1 MSGPLVD
8 LRSVTVR
15 FGTGADSVLA
25 VDGVDLVVARDETVA
40 VVGESGSGKS
50 TLARVV
56 VGLLT
61 PATGEV
67 RLDDVHL
74 ARVPPKQRG
83 RRISMIFQDPKSS
96 LNPRLTIA
104 AVLRDPY
111 VVHRVDS
118 RAGRNARV
126 AQLLDAVGL
135 PRTVLRRRVREL
147 SGGQLQRVAI
157 ARALALE
164 PDLVVADEPTSALD
178 VSLQAQVVGL
188 LRSLREDRDF
198 ALLVISHDMRVVRAI
213 ADRVLVMKAGQV
225 VETGRADELFERP
238 RHPYTRQLLAAVP
251 MLARRTLRRGP
262 DEGARES

>member
-8 LRSVTVR
+8 LRAVTVR

-56 VGLLT
+56 VGLMT
-61 PATGEV
+61 PAAGEV
-67 RLDDVHL
+67 RLDGVQL

-96 LNPRLTIA
+96 LNPRLTIS

-118 RAGRNARV
+118 RAGRTARV
-126 AQLLDAVGL
+126 GQLLDAVGL
-135 PRTVLRRRVREL
+135 PRTVLRLRVREL

-164 PDLVVADEPTSALD
+164 PNLVVADEPTSALD

-198 ALLVISHDMRVVRAI
+198 ALLVISHDMRVVRAV
-213 ADRVLVMKAGQV
+213 ADRVLVMRAGQV

-251 MLARRTLRRGP
+251 VLAGRTLGRGP
-262 DEGARES
+262 DEGAREP